1 MRAAAA
7 ARSRTAGAV
16 LCLLGYLVSTAVT
29 KTLQE
34 DNGAEEVTLKVH
46 LSDAS
51 TRRPLGGATIEL
63 FSNHTSVAV
72 ETSAAEGDAYLR
84 FPYRLGALL
93 VVTAT
98 KQGYVPR
105 SAPWT
110 PSRRPGPGARP
121 WVQFQRRALT
131 LPPNVSY
138 ANLTALLTIKK
149 KFELTPVAAIS
160 VHLLASDGEA
170 LQVHEPITVSP

>member
-1 MRAAAA
+1 MIGWTVEWSFKVLPGFKLAATKGNALLSQCRLAPSA
-7 ARSRTAGAV
+7 ARTHCIIRLHKDDPHNNKHTLV
-16 LCLLGYLVSTAVT
+16 DYLICFVFLSP
-29 KTLQE
+29 
-34 DNGAEEVTLKVH
+34 EVTLKVH

-72 ETSAAEGDAYLR
+72 ETSAAEGNAYLR
-84 FPYRLGALL
+84 FPYRLGTLL

-110 PSRRPGPGARP
+110 PSRLPGEC
-121 WVQFQRRALT
+121 
-131 LPPNVSY
+131 VSCS
-138 ANLTALLTIKK
+138 LSLL
-149 KFELTPVAAIS
+149 FS
-160 VHLLASDGEA
+160 MSMFH
-170 LQVHEPITVSP
+170 